1 LKTQPEWLNRFVALP
16 QAIHFCV
23 LKLTIMD
30 KFLLLVMILL
40 FTHIV
45 HGQSVVKAGDPS
57 IRYELIK
64 PGVSFYKLTMADS
77 AGKVLNEFT
86 CRHTVSVNT
95 TKGWV
100 ILTQDYQLADGRHLL
115 DSTIANINTLAP
127 VRMRMVTT
135 PHFMSMN
142 LDFRTSE
149 VHVVADKSGKKTDT
163 LHKMADGY
171 FDSNLLEYLF
181 GLLPYKKGF
190 HATINA
196 YTFEKNGMDPF
207 EVEYVGEDILPAA
220 EGGMTYCFVAKIGNA
235 GSAPDGMA
243 WIEKST
249 GKVLKRVIPMG
260 KMYYM
265 ITKV

>member
-1 LKTQPEWLNRFVALP
+1 
-16 QAIHFCV
+16 
-23 LKLTIMD
+23 MD
-30 KFLLLVMILL
+30 KFLLLAMILL

-45 HGQSVVKAGDPS
+45 RGQAVIKAGDPS

-64 PGVSFYKLTMADS
+64 PGVSLYKITTVDS
-77 AGKVLNEFT
+77 VGKVLNEFT

-100 ILTQDYQLADGRHLL
+100 ILTQDYQLPDGRILL

-127 VRMRMVTT
+127 VRMSMATT

-142 LDFRTSE
+142 LDFRAVE
-149 VHVVADKSGKKTDT
+149 VHAMADKGGKKTDT
-163 LHKMADGY
+163 LHKMTDGY
-171 FDSNLLEYLF
+171 FDSNLLEYVF

-190 HATINA
+190 RATINA

-207 EVEYVGEDILPAA
+207 QVEYVGEDILPAA
-220 EGGMTYCFVAKIGNA
+220 GGGMTYCYVAKTGNGNA
-235 GSAPDGMA
+235 PDAMA
-243 WIEKST
+243 WIEKAT
-249 GKVLKRVIPMG
+249 GKVLKHVIPMG